1 MATPKGSGIGG
12 FDLGDW
18 RDQVF
23 AFDYDGTGKLDHL
36 TCYRPG
42 TGSIWIL
49 KKVSDNHSPDAFT
62 AVYHQD
68 PAQGIAGYNLA
79 DLRDRV
85 FAFDYDGAGKLDHL
99 ACYRPGTG
107 TIWILKKVSDSDSPD
122 AFTAVYH
129 QGDPGQGI
137 AGYNLADIRD
147 QFFAFDYS
155 GTGKLDHLACYR
167 PGTGTIWIL
176 KKVSDSD
183 SPDAFTAVYHQGDP
197 GQGIAGYNLADIRD
211 QFFAFDYS
219 GTGKLDHLACY
230 RPGTGTIWILKK
242 VSDSDSPDAFTAVYH
257 QGDPGSG
264 IGGFDLGDWR
274 DQVFAFDY
282 DGTGKLDHLVCYRP
296 GTGMVRILKKVSDSD
311 SPDAFAAV
319 YHQDNPGRGIGGFDL
334 SNGGDRVFAFDYGG
348 TGKLDHLV
356 CYRPGTGT
364 LWILKK
370 VSDSDSPDA
379 FLPVYPTDAVL
390 PVYRTLSA
398 KVSALFAALPDQNFN
413 VAGKAARAALVNRLK
428 GCTSG
433 TFGIDFRAT
442 PDGSIHTWS
451 FRDQFFYGFTP
462 DPNAGSITPVTGLGD
477 DWWTAFNV
485 VVICQA
491 IYYVTSNT
499 RNAVRQ
505 PDVNNQ
511 VAALNG
517 ALQSAHVN
525 FFYAG
530 NLAETVGTTVE
541 AAFAQVAA
549 SDRAQAARMYVS
561 LLENP
566 AWISAKVGRPRAANG
581 QTSYGSYCTIG

>member
-1 MATPKGSGIGG
+1 MATPKGTGIGG

-36 TCYRPG
+36 ACYRPG
-42 TGSIWIL
+42 TGNIWIL
-49 KKVSDNHSPDAFT
+49 KKVSGNHSSDAFT
-62 AVYHQD
+62 AVYHQE

-85 FAFDYDGAGKLDHL
+85 FAFDYDGTGKLDHL
-99 ACYRPGTG
+99 TCYRPGTG
-107 TIWILKKVSDSDSPD
+107 TIWILKKVSDNDSPD
-122 AFTAVYH
+122 AFA
-129 QGDPGQGI
+129 
-137 AGYNLADIRD
+137 
-147 QFFAFDYS
+147 
-155 GTGKLDHLACYR
+155 
-167 PGTGTIWIL
+167 
-176 KKVSDSD
+176 
-183 SPDAFTAVYHQGDP
+183 
-197 GQGIAGYNLADIRD
+197 
-211 QFFAFDYS
+211 
-219 GTGKLDHLACY
+219 
-230 RPGTGTIWILKK
+230 
-242 VSDSDSPDAFTAVYH
+242 AVYH

-282 DGTGKLDHLVCYRP
+282 GATGKLDHLVCYRP
-296 GTGMVRILKKVSDSD
+296 GTGMIRILKKVSDSD

-334 SNGGDRVFAFDYGG
+334 SNGGDRLFAFDYGG

-364 LWILKK
+364 IWILKK
-370 VSDSDSPDA
+370 VSDNGSPDA
-379 FLPVYPTDAVL
+379 FLPVYPTNAVL
-390 PVYRTLSA
+390 PVYTTLTA
-398 KVSALFAALPDQNFN
+398 KISALFAALPDHNFN
-413 VAGKAARAALVNRLK
+413 VAGNAARAALVNRLM

-433 TFGIDFRAT
+433 TFGFDARGAG
-442 PDGSIHTWS
+442 GSLYTFS
-451 FRDQFFYGFTP
+451 FRDQFFYGFAP
-462 DPNAGSITPVTGLGD
+462 DANAGYITPATGLGD

-530 NLAETVGTTVE
+530 VLAETVGTRVQTV
-541 AAFAQVAA
+541 FAQIAA

-566 AWISAKVGRPRAANG
+566 AWISAKVGQAASG
-581 QTSYGSYCTIG
+581 QWTDQLWNYCTIG